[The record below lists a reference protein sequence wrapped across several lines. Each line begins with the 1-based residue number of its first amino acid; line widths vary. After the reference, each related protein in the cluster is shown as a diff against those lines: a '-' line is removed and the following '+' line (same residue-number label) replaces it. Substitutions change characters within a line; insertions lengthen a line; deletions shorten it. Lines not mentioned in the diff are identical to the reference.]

1 MQLKS
6 RTLAMVLALT
16 PLVIAGPPCVANDLS
31 RAEESKTPIIRVVV
45 DHENHL
51 ALIPKGTVLPAGF
64 QITASMGTSDEA
76 FEDAARTPES
86 ERPLVFAYAP
96 AERFIGLEPR
106 LDAGSETGETFEL
119 KDTEGPELKTLRV
132 ENPCPVV
139 IVVEVGPGII
149 HQFACTYEQFAPNAW
164 AEFFRGQLFYPD
176 DTVKV
181 NYTKTMDF
189 PPPSRDYSYTINCPV
204 PGGFCS
210 SGQWAFHLPTVGGS
224 TAIEKARVRLPGGC
238 TQDPP
243 YCPDF
248 SSTIE
253 LPVLNP

>member
-16 PLVIAGPPCVANDLS
+16 PLVIAGPPCVAGDQS
-31 RAEESKTPIIRVVV
+31 RAKESKTPIIRVVI

-76 FEDAARTPES
+76 FEAATRTPES

-96 AERFIGLEPR
+96 AERFVGLEPR

-119 KDTEGPELKTLRV
+119 KGTEGPELKTLRV
-132 ENPCPVV
+132 QNPCPVV

-149 HQFACTYEQFAPNAW
+149 HQLACTYEYNPSNYW
-164 AEFFRGQLFYPD
+164 AEVFRGELFYPN
-176 DTVKV
+176 DTVRV
-181 NYTKTMDF
+181 HYTKTMVS
-189 PPPSRDYSYTINCPV
+189 PPPAPDYTRTLSCAV
-204 PGGFCS
+204 SGGFCS
-210 SGQWAFHLPTVGGS
+210 SGRTAFILPTAGGRYLR
-224 TAIEKARVRLPGGC
+224 EEARVRLPGVC

>member
-1 MQLKS
+1 MQLKTG
-6 RTLAMVLALT
+6 TLATVLVLT
-16 PLVIAGPPCVANDLS
+16 PLVIAGPPCEAGDLS
-31 RAEESKTPIIRVVV
+31 RAKESKTPIIRVVV

-76 FEDAARTPES
+76 LEAAARTPES
-86 ERPLVFAYAP
+86 ERPLVFAYGP
-96 AERFIGLEPR
+96 VERFVGVEPR
-106 LDAGSETGETFEL
+106 PSAAGENGETFEL
-119 KDTEGPELKTLRV
+119 RGTDVPEPKTV
-132 ENPCPVV
+132 SAGNPCPVV

-149 HQFACTYEQFAPNAW
+149 HQLACTYEPYMYNSW

-189 PPPSRDYSYTINCPV
+189 PPPTPDYSYTLTCQV

-210 SGQWAFHLPTVGGS
+210 SGYSAFVLPTAGGIY
-224 TAIEKARVRLPGGC
+224 AIEKARVRLPGFC

-243 YCPDF
+243 YCPNF